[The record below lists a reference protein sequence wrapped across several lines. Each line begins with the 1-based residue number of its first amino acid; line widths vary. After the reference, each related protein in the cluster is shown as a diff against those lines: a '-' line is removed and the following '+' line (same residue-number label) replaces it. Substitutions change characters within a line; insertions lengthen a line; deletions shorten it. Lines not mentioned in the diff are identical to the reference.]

1 MENLLRAALIEWLRN
16 DAALGALNAIEEESP
31 LSVSSP
37 WLGIAA
43 SASVDWS
50 TKDRFGREIRIAFE
64 LATRGD
70 DPAADAALIAAIE
83 QRIEALP
90 RPQSGFD
97 ITSVRFLRMRA
108 ERRANNQRAVLLE
121 YRFRLLATPTE

>member
-1 MENLLRAALIEWLRN
+1 MENLLRAALVEWLRS
-16 DAALGALNAIEEESP
+16 DTTLAALNSIQEESP
-31 LSVSSP
+31 LSVSPP

-50 TKDRFGREIRIAFE
+50 TKDLAGREIRIALE
-64 LATRGD
+64 LETRGD
-70 DPAADAALIAAIE
+70 DPAADAALVRATE

-90 RPQSGFD
+90 KSHANFD
-97 ITSVRFLRMRA
+97 IASIRFLRMRT
-108 ERRANNQRAVLLE
+108 ERRANNLRGVLIE